1 MPLLLKFKMDHL
13 NLPSST
19 STAFGLRPRKSV
31 SVPSVLPNL
40 ENAQNEDISN
50 NIKVNS
56 ADSLLLVVVDQ
67 VQSWIKLT
75 AGPPNNEINKS
86 DLTFLLD
93 SEGGGG
99 FCFQALNEQEAK

>member
-1 MPLLLKFKMDHL
+1 MSILLKLEMDHL
-13 NLPSST
+13 DLPSST
-19 STAFGLRPRKSV
+19 NTAFGLRPSK
-31 SVPSVLPNL
+31 SVPSVLLKKP
-40 ENAQNEDISN
+40 AQNQEIQNHAKLNS
-50 NIKVNS
+50 S

-67 VQSWIKLT
+67 VQSWFRIT
-75 AGPPNNEINKS
+75 AGPPNNDINKS